1 MAASLIIMLIDI
13 LIPTFNR
20 SDDLQRNL
28 RLLTNQIK
36 SDNLQSVVRILIS
49 DNFSTDNTKEQVEN
63 FVSTSEA
70 SGIEIVYSR
79 NNRNIGLES
88 NVVRLLELATSD
100 FVLWIGDDDYLA
112 DGYLDFL
119 VKAVE
124 QRPLL
129 GCIIPGLAS
138 LYEDGTL
145 KPGRVENYAQHVIE
159 AGFDGVLQFSHLGHQ
174 MSGLL
179 VRREGLLD
187 EYLNRPDY
195 RNPYLF
201 IYFVS
206 SRMLR
211 YESIYAPKFPTRV
224 TVFNA
229 KDWGYNGI
237 GLLDEVFKNYLAL
250 GNRLPIKNIEDL
262 LLRFAVVHS
271 YRLAFRPLKP
281 VILSRQYHVLIKAGT
296 GSLRFKLQLASFF
309 AKEAVL
315 SLAGR

>member
-13 LIPTFNR
+13 LIPTYNR

-145 KPGRVENYAQHVIE
+145 
-159 AGFDGVLQFSHLGHQ
+159 S
-174 MSGLL
+174 
-179 VRREGLLD
+179 
-187 EYLNRPDY
+187 
-195 RNPYLF
+195 
-201 IYFVS
+201 
-206 SRMLR
+206 
-211 YESIYAPKFPTRV
+211 
-224 TVFNA
+224 
-229 KDWGYNGI
+229 
-237 GLLDEVFKNYLAL
+237 
-250 GNRLPIKNIEDL
+250 
-262 LLRFAVVHS
+262 
-271 YRLAFRPLKP
+271 
-281 VILSRQYHVLIKAGT
+281 
-296 GSLRFKLQLASFF
+296 
-309 AKEAVL
+309 
-315 SLAGR
+315 